1 METIDKTADL
11 ANEAYDK
18 IASATHQAVETL
30 GEKGE
35 QLQNAEQR
43 LMKDCRGYVRDNP
56 ITSVLIT
63 AAVSFVLGR
72 LSSRR

>member
-1 METIDKTADL
+1 MEITDKAVNL
-11 ANEAYDK
+11 AHEAFDT
-18 IASATHQAVETL
+18 IASTTHQAVETL

-35 QLQNAEQR
+35 QLKNAEQH
-43 LMKDCRGYVRDNP
+43 LMKNCRGYVRDNP
-56 ITSVLIT
+56 ITSLVIT